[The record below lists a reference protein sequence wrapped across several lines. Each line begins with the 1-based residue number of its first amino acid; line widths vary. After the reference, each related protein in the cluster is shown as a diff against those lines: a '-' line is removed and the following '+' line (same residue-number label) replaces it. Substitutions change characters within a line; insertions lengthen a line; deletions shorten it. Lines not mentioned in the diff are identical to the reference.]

1 MILPE
6 MELSKQVCQL
16 LDYNHFYYF
25 HVPSEGRRT
34 PWEQRAFKS
43 NGGKA
48 GVPDLVIVLQHGRVH
63 WVELKTPTGRQS
75 THQKLF
81 QEIVERRGHK
91 YEIWRTIADAQAF
104 CLEYGG
110 MR

>member
-6 MELSKQVCQL
+6 MELSKQVCRL
-16 LDYNHFYYF
+16 LDYHKFWYF
-25 HVPSEGRRT
+25 HPCNESRRT
-34 PWEQRAFKS
+34 PWEQRAFKA
-43 NGGKA
+43 NGGKP

-75 THQKLF
+75 SHQKLF
-81 QEIVERRGHK
+81 QEVVERRGHK
-91 YEIWRTIADAQAF
+91 YEIWRSVADAQRF

>member
-6 MELSKQVCQL
+6 MELSKQVCRL
-16 LDYNHFYYF
+16 LDYHKFWYF
-25 HVPSEGRRT
+25 HPCNESRRT
-34 PWEQRAFKS
+34 PWEQRAFKA
-43 NGGKA
+43 NGGKP

-63 WVELKTPTGRQS
+63 WVELKTSTGRQS
-75 THQKLF
+75 PHQKLF
-81 QEIVERRGHK
+81 QEVVERRGHK
-91 YEIWRTIADAQAF
+91 YEIWRSVADAQRF

>member
-6 MELSKQVCQL
+6 MELSKQVCRL
-16 LDYNHFYYF
+16 LDYHKFWYF
-25 HVPSEGRRT
+25 HPCNESRRT
-34 PWEQRAFKS
+34 LWEQCAFKA
-43 NGGKA
+43 NGGKP
-48 GVPDLVIVLQHGRVH
+48 GVPDLVIVLQHGRVY

-81 QEIVERRGHK
+81 QEVVERRGHK
-91 YEIWRTIADAQAF
+91 YEIWRSVADAQRF